1 MNTKTLAKSNLAA
14 LVSATLLA
22 ACATA
27 PASKPPVAQSVPQES
42 VPAHLSRVYL
52 YARHGQSPEQQD
64 RDRFECFNWAAKQ
77 TGFDPSRYAAPR
89 DDREQFVPAPP
100 AGVTI
105 LAGTVTGALV
115 GAAVSAPWDREEGAV
130 SGAIAG
136 TALGAVTA
144 SAEARA
150 IRTAHQEPAARSSYE
165 QQAVE
170 HRRAM
175 SACLEGRGY
184 VVK

>member
-1 MNTKTLAKSNLAA
+1 MNTKTLSA
-14 LVSATLLA
+14 LVFATLLT

-27 PASKPPVAQSVPQES
+27 PASKPPVAAAAPQES

-52 YARHGQSPEQQD
+52 YARRGQSAELQD
-64 RDRFECFNWAAKQ
+64 RDRFECFNWAAQQ
-77 TGFDPSRYAAPR
+77 TGFDPSLHPG
-89 DDREQFVPAPP
+89 DREQIVPAQP
-100 AGVTI
+100 AGGTI
-105 LAGTVTGALV
+105 LAGTMTGALV
-115 GAAVSAPWDREEGAV
+115 GAAVSDPWNRDEGAV
-130 SGAIAG
+130 LGAIAG

-144 SAEARA
+144 NAEAKA
-150 IRTAHQEPAARSSYE
+150 IRTMQHQESPARPSLE
-165 QQAVE
+165 QQAAE

>member
-1 MNTKTLAKSNLAA
+1 MNTKTLFA
-14 LVSATLLA
+14 LVSATLLT

-27 PASKPPVAQSVPQES
+27 PASKSPVAVSASPAS
-42 VPAHLSRVYL
+42 VPAHLSRFYL
-52 YARHGQSPEQQD
+52 YARRGQSAEQQE
-64 RDRFECFNWAAKQ
+64 RDRFECFHWAAQQ
-77 TGFDPSRYAAPR
+77 TGFDPSRRAMPR
-89 DDREQFVPAPP
+89 EDREQVVPSPS
-100 AGVTI
+100 GGTI

-115 GAAVSAPWDREEGAV
+115 GAAVSDPWDTEEGAFI
-130 SGAIAG
+130 GAIAG

-144 SAEARA
+144 NAEARA
-150 IRTAHQEPAARSSYE
+150 IRTAHQETPARASYE
-165 QQAVE
+165 QQAAD

>member
-1 MNTKTLAKSNLAA
+1 MNTKTLSA
-14 LVSATLLA
+14 LVTATLLS

-27 PASKPPVAQSVPQES
+27 PASRSTPVAVSAPPAP

-52 YARHGQSPEQQD
+52 YAKRGQSAEQQD
-64 RDRFECFNWAAKQ
+64 RDRYECFNWAAQ
-77 TGFDPSRYAAPR
+77 RTGFDPSRRAVPR
-89 DDREQFVPAPP
+89 DDREQFVPARP
-100 AGVTI
+100 AGGTI

-115 GAAVSAPWDREEGAV
+115 GAAVSDPWDREEGAV
-130 SGAIAG
+130 IGAIAG

-144 SAEARA
+144 HAEAKA
-150 IRTAHQEPAARSSYE
+150 IRTVQHEDSTSRASPE
-165 QQAVE
+165 QQAAE